1 MFLGRVK
8 PVPILL
14 MTYDLRFGGAERQLS
29 EAALYLDRSRFTPHI
44 ACIRMQGGC
53 RAELERKGVPLVE
66 FSFPSFA
73 SWQALAAASRLRT
86 YLRRHRIRLVHSF
99 DVPATLFAVPVAAA
113 CRIPVV
119 LSSQRAYRELTPGA
133 SGRLLRLTDLL
144 VDGTVVNSANLREHL
159 IKHDGLKA
167 SRLALVYNTI
177 DIERFAPVSEG
188 SPERTE
194 VLAGWSPVIGSTA
207 MLRPEKG
214 VDTLVEAFASL
225 TRKAPTAGL
234 LLVGGGPLQVRL
246 EARIRELGLEDRVYF
261 AGPVTDVLPW
271 LRRMD
276 IFVLPSLSE
285 ALSNS
290 LLEAMSAGCPAVAS
304 QTGGNPEL
312 VLEGQTGYLFQPGDA
327 ADLTGKLQLLAGD
340 PALRARLAT
349 AGRAFI
355 AQNFSRE
362 RSLGLLSDLY
372 TRHLERQN

>member
-1 MFLGRVK
+1 M
-8 PVPILL
+8 
-14 MTYDLRFGGAERQLS
+14 
-29 EAALYLDRSRFTPHI
+29 
-44 ACIRMQGGC
+44 
-53 RAELERKGVPLVE
+53 
-66 FSFPSFA
+66 
-73 SWQALAAASRLRT
+73 
-86 YLRRHRIRLVHSF
+86 
-99 DVPATLFAVPVAAA
+99 
-113 CRIPVV
+113 
-119 LSSQRAYRELTPGA
+119 
-133 SGRLLRLTDLL
+133 RLTDLL

-167 SRLALVYNTI
+167 SRLALVYNSI

-225 TRKAPTAGL
+225 AHKAPSAGL

-276 IFVLPSLSE
+276 IFVLPSLTE

-290 LLEAMSAGCPAVAS
+290 LMEAMACGCCAVA
-304 QTGGNPEL
+304 TCVGGNPEL
-312 VLEGQTGYLFQPGDA
+312 VRDKETGLLFEPGDVEGLA
-327 ADLTGKLQLLAGD
+327 A
-340 PALRARLAT
+340 ALRELIENQPLREELAA
-349 AGRAFI
+349 AGEKQILEKFTLRAS
-355 AQNFSRE
+355 AE
-362 RSLGLLSDLY
+362 RMAEIYAELI
-372 TRHLERQN
+372 ERPV

>member
-1 MFLGRVK
+1 
-8 PVPILL
+8 
-14 MTYDLRFGGAERQLS
+14 
-29 EAALYLDRSRFTPHI
+29 
-44 ACIRMQGGC
+44 
-53 RAELERKGVPLVE
+53 
-66 FSFPSFA
+66 
-73 SWQALAAASRLRT
+73 
-86 YLRRHRIRLVHSF
+86 
-99 DVPATLFAVPVAAA
+99 
-113 CRIPVV
+113 
-119 LSSQRAYRELTPGA
+119 
-133 SGRLLRLTDLL
+133 L

-159 IKHDGLKA
+159 IKHDGLRA
-167 SRLALVYNTI
+167 TRLALVYNSI

-188 SPERTE
+188 SPERAE

-225 TRKAPTAGL
+225 TRKAPAAGL

-290 LLEAMSAGCPAVAS
+290 LLEAMSVGCPAVAS
-304 QTGGNPEL
+304 QAGGNPEL
-312 VLEGQTGYLFQPGDA
+312 VRDGETGYLFQPGDA
-327 ADLTGKLQLLAGD
+327 AGLAGKLQLLVQD
-340 PALRARLAT
+340 PALRARLAA

-362 RSLGLLSDLY
+362 RSLGVLSDLY
-372 TRHLERQN
+372 TRHLEWQN